1 MRVEA
6 VVEVRYTEDR
16 NKVLK
21 ALENVFTPKAI
32 QERPSDAGIVMVATC
47 EGVKCLEKLRSAIWR
62 QGIQD
67 AARSVVSRG
76 IVSEDAVIFSIN
88 KQAAYVG
95 VVSFV
100 TEVGESPLGP
110 ITFTVKTNNVRQ
122 FIDWLTPR
130 TYKGKVYYEA
140 PPPD

>member
-6 VVEVRYTEDR
+6 VVEVRLTEDKK
-16 NKVLK
+16 KVLK
-21 ALENVFTPKAI
+21 ALENVFTPVNI
-32 QERPSDAGIVMVATC
+32 REEPSDVGVVLISTC
-47 EGVKCLEKLRSAIWR
+47 DGYKCLEKLRGAIWR

-67 AARSVVSRG
+67 AARSVISKGVVG
-76 IVSEDAVIFSIN
+76 EDTVIFSIN

-100 TEVGESPLGP
+100 TEPGESPLGP
-110 ITFTVKTNNVRQ
+110 ITFTVKTSNVRQ
-122 FIDWLTPR
+122 FIDWLAPR
-130 TYKGKVYYEA
+130 TYRGKVYYEA

>member
-6 VVEVRYTEDR
+6 IVEVRMTEDR
-16 NKVLK
+16 GKVLK
-21 ALENVFTPKAI
+21 ALENVFTPMRI
-32 QERPSDAGIVMVATC
+32 EERQSDMGTILVATC
-47 EGVKCLEKLRSAIWR
+47 EGHKCLEKLRSAIWR

-67 AARSVVSRG
+67 AARSVISRG
-76 IVSEDAVIFSIN
+76 IVGEDTVVFSVN

-100 TEVGESPLGP
+100 TEAGESPLGP
-110 ITFTVKTNNVRQ
+110 ITFTVKTNDVRQ
-122 FIDWLTPR
+122 FIDWLAPR
-130 TYKGKVYYEA
+130 TYRGRVYYEA

>member
-1 MRVEA
+1 MKVEA

-16 NKVLK
+16 EKVLK
-21 ALENVFTPKAI
+21 ALENVFTPMSM
-32 QERPSDAGIVMVATC
+32 QEKPSEAGVVIMATC
-47 EGVKCLEKLRSAIWR
+47 EGARCLEKLRGAIWR

-67 AARSVVSRG
+67 AARNVISRG
-76 IVSEDAVIFSIN
+76 IVSEDTLIFSIN

-100 TEVGESPLGP
+100 TELGESPLGP
-110 ITFTVKTNNVRQ
+110 ITFTVKTSNTRQ
-122 FIDWLTPR
+122 FIDWLAPR
-130 TYKGKVYYEA
+130 TYKGRVYYEA

>member
-6 VVEVRYTEDR
+6 VVEVRLTEDK

-21 ALENVFTPKAI
+21 ALENVFTPTSI
-32 QERPSDAGIVMVATC
+32 EERRGDTGVVLVATC
-47 EGVKCLEKLRSAIWR
+47 DGSGCLEKMRGAIWR

-67 AARSVVSRG
+67 AARGVISRG
-76 IVSEDAVIFSIN
+76 IVGEDTVVFSIN

-100 TEVGESPLGP
+100 TEPGESPLGP
-110 ITFTVKTNNVRQ
+110 ITFTVRTRDVRQ
-122 FIDWLTPR
+122 FLDWLAPR
-130 TYKGKVYYEA
+130 TYRGKVYYQA

>member
-6 VVEVRYTEDR
+6 VVEVRLTEDKK
-16 NKVLK
+16 KVLK
-21 ALENVFTPKAI
+21 ALENVFTPVNI
-32 QERPSDAGIVMVATC
+32 REEPSDVGVVLISTC
-47 EGVKCLEKLRSAIWR
+47 DGHKCLEKLRGAIWR

-67 AARSVVSRG
+67 AARSVISKGVVG
-76 IVSEDAVIFSIN
+76 EDTVIFSIN

-100 TEVGESPLGP
+100 TEPGESPLGP

-122 FIDWLTPR
+122 FIDWLAPR
-130 TYKGKVYYEA
+130 TYRGKVYYEA

>member
-6 VVEVRYTEDR
+6 VVEVRLTEDKK
-16 NKVLK
+16 KVLK
-21 ALENVFTPKAI
+21 ALENVFTPVNI
-32 QERPSDAGIVMVATC
+32 REEPSDVGVILISTC
-47 EGVKCLEKLRSAIWR
+47 DGHKCLEKLRGTIWR

-67 AARSVVSRG
+67 AARSVISKG
-76 IVSEDAVIFSIN
+76 IVGEDTVIFSIN

-100 TEVGESPLGP
+100 TEPGESPLGP

-122 FIDWLTPR
+122 FIDWLAPR
-130 TYKGKVYYEA
+130 TYRGKVYYEA

>member
-1 MRVEA
+1 MLVEA
-6 VVEVRYTEDR
+6 VVEVRHTEDK

-21 ALENVFTPKAI
+21 ALNNVFTPVTI
-32 QERPSDAGIVMVATC
+32 QERPSETGVVIVARC
-47 EGVKCLEKLRSAIWR
+47 EGPSCLERLRSAIWR

-67 AARSVVSRG
+67 AARSVISRG
-76 IVSEDAVIFSIN
+76 IVSEDTVVFSIN

-100 TEVGESPLGP
+100 TEAGESPLGP
-110 ITFTVKTNNVRQ
+110 ITFTVKTSNVRQ
-122 FIDWLTPR
+122 FVDWMAPR
-130 TYKGKVYYEA
+130 TYRGRVFYQA